1 MASGL
6 YSQHVNNKKMLYL
19 RNTII
24 ILVLVTLAVCCLF
37 PLFYMIV
44 NSFGPAV
51 EAASSNRSVFPTSWS
66 LDSYKAFFS
75 FSEYSVKWLTNTFV
89 VSACQVLGNV
99 VFASLAGYAFAKLN
113 IVSSILQVGTCALT
127 GYGFARFKFKG
138 KNFLFNL
145 ILIGMMIPYQV
156 TQVPLYILIVNKFHL
171 SNSYAALVLPGLVT
185 SYNIFL
191 TKQFFSSIPTS
202 LLESAKLDGCSQPKI
217 FTHIVLPLSKTILAV
232 LSINTFLSS
241 WNNFFWPF
249 LVTSKEAM
257 YTIQVGL
264 KQFKFANT
272 TLFGPMMAGAT
283 ISALPMFI
291 LFFCLQKYFLEGV
304 TVGAVK
310 G

>member
-99 VFASLAGYAFAKLN
+99 VFASLAGYAFAKL
-113 IVSSILQVGTCALT
+113 
-127 GYGFARFKFKG
+127 KFKG

-217 FTHIVLPLSKTILAV
+217 FTHIVLPLSKPIIVVVAIFAITAAWSDFLMPFLLLSGTDKETIMVKLYSFQTSIKTNQIDIIRAVLYSIIPPTILFAV
-232 LSINTFLSS
+232 F
-241 WNNFFWPF
+241 
-249 LVTSKEAM
+249 
-257 YTIQVGL
+257 Q
-264 KQFKFANT
+264 KQIM
-272 TLFGPMMAGAT
+272 G
-283 ISALPMFI
+283 
-291 LFFCLQKYFLEGV
+291 GV
-304 TVGAVK
+304 MSGGIK

>member
-75 FSEYSVKWLTNTFV
+75 FSEYSVKWLANTFV

-99 VFASLAGYAFAKLN
+99 VFASLAGYAFAKL
-113 IVSSILQVGTCALT
+113 
-127 GYGFARFKFKG
+127 KFKG

-202 LLESAKLDGCSQPKI
+202 LLESAKLDRGSTIWVKILGWLQP
-217 FTHIVLPLSKTILAV
+217 
-232 LSINTFLSS
+232 SS
-241 WNNFFWPF
+241 LNNFFWPF

>member
-24 ILVLVTLAVCCLF
+24 ILMLVTLAVCCLF

-75 FSEYSVKWLTNTFV
+75 FSEYSVKWLANTFV

-99 VFASLAGYAFAKLN
+99 VFASLAGYAFAKL
-113 IVSSILQVGTCALT
+113 
-127 GYGFARFKFKG
+127 KFKG

-217 FTHIVLPLSKTILAV
+217 FTHIVLPLSKPIIVVVAIFAITAAWSDFLMPFLLLSGTDKETVMVKLYSFQTSIKTNQIDIIRAVLYSIIPPTILFAV
-232 LSINTFLSS
+232 F
-241 WNNFFWPF
+241 
-249 LVTSKEAM
+249 
-257 YTIQVGL
+257 Q
-264 KQFKFANT
+264 KQIM
-272 TLFGPMMAGAT
+272 G
-283 ISALPMFI
+283 
-291 LFFCLQKYFLEGV
+291 GV
-304 TVGAVK
+304 MSGGIK